1 MNSTARTRFLE
12 AAQRLRAPLRE
23 AAERSARRS
32 VLDDSIIDA
41 LIEAEMFWMLLPAA
55 HGGHELD
62 APTFVRVIEE
72 LACGDGSAAWIVS
85 QLCVF
90 SMQSLHVDP
99 TLART
104 LWARGRDGLVANG
117 QPVDAR
123 ASVCDGGYRVD
134 GRFAFSSGC
143 RHARWLGAIAP
154 VFVDGEP
161 RRLESGARELR
172 CFFVPVD
179 VAERIDAWDVAGMK
193 ATGSHPFALH
203 DQFVRAD
210 WSAPVMTTTAA
221 MTSPLYCVAPN
232 HYFAM
237 GLAAVALGIAR
248 SALDAFAAGAKT
260 RTLSPTKTTMRML
273 PLVQQHYGHAEAVLR
288 SAQALLHS
296 TVGAA
301 WRSLC
306 DDHGLSLEARAL
318 LRLASTHTMHESR
331 RAVELVYSVS
341 GTQSIFADDALHRCS
356 QDLSVLTQHVQGRPW
371 LLGTA
376 GQVLL
381 GLEVDDPGI

>member
-1 MNSTARTRFLE
+1 MSGTPSMRFLE
-12 AAQRLRAPLRE
+12 AARRLRAPLRA

-32 VLDDSIIDA
+32 VLDASVVDA
-41 LIEAEMFWMLLPAA
+41 LIEAELFWMLLPVA
-55 HGGHELD
+55 HGGHELE
-62 APTFVRVIEE
+62 APSFIRVIEE
-72 LACGDGSAAWIVS
+72 LACGDGSAAWLVS

-90 SMQSLHVDP
+90 SMQSLHVEP
-99 TLART
+99 EVART

-117 QPVDAR
+117 QPMDAR

-161 RRLESGARELR
+161 RRLGSGARELR
-172 CFFVPVD
+172 CFFVPVEA
-179 VAERIDAWDVAGMK
+179 AEPVDAWDVAGLK
-193 ATGSHPFALH
+193 ATGSHPFVLH
-203 DQFVRAD
+203 DHFVRAS

-248 SALDAFAAGAKT
+248 NALDAFATGAKT
-260 RTLSPTKTTMRML
+260 RTLSPTKTTVRTL

-288 SAQALLHS
+288 SAQAFLRS
-296 TVGAA
+296 TVDSA

-306 DDHGLSLEARAL
+306 SDHGLSLEARAL

-341 GTQSIFADDALHRCS
+341 GTQSIFADDVLHRCA